1 MSNRISKIKEEVEKH
16 ERQVRFDCDNC
27 LIGSVMLSVGKLAGK
42 RDKDI
47 YHDFENILQKLPKQ
61 DEWSIYTLCE
71 WFSSFYKLKDKYK
84 QRLVL
89 CYDKQNVY
97 TPLVTILTD
106 DLETGEPKIWPIS
119 SDGTLTGILAHE
131 DRLEIEY
138 IYGEE

>member
-1 MSNRISKIKEEVEKH
+1 MSSKSKKLEQNIENH

-61 DEWSIYTLCE
+61 DDWSIYTLCE

-89 CYDKQNVY
+89 VYDKQNVL
-97 TPLVTILTD
+97 TPLVTIMTD
-106 DLETGEPKIWPIS
+106 DLETGEPKIWPIA
-119 SDGTLTGILAHE
+119 SDGTLTGILAKPE
-131 DRLEIEY
+131 RLGYEL
-138 IYGEE
+138 IYTT

>member
-1 MSNRISKIKEEVEKH
+1 MSSKTNKIQKNVENY

-27 LIGSVMLSVGKLAGK
+27 LIGSVMLSIGKLAGK

-61 DEWSIYTLCE
+61 DEWSIYSLCE
-71 WFSSFYKLKDKYK
+71 WFSSYYKLKDKYK

-97 TPLVTILTD
+97 TPLVTIMTD

-119 SDGTLTGILAHE
+119 SDGSLSGILAKPE
-131 DRLEIEY
+131 RLRYEK
-138 IYGEE
+138 IYD